1 MGEVATRLG
10 EGIGGLVNILDP
22 AVVIAGG
29 GVVAGAG
36 DLVLD
41 TARRAATATI
51 EGGEHR
57 PEVPI
62 VPARLG
68 ADGAA
73 IGAALWAREATA

>member
-1 MGEVATRLG
+1 M
-10 EGIGGLVNILDP
+10 
-22 AVVIAGG
+22 IAGG

-36 DLVLD
+36 DLLLD
-41 TARRAATATI
+41 PARRAAAATI
-51 EGGEHR
+51 EAGAHR

-62 VPARLG
+62 VPAALG